1 MAAECGEEDP
11 SSHDHD
17 DRQEEPWEERTLN
30 LLEDSKIDQEFSEA
44 KARKKGGKKHKL
56 KWMKRPMA
64 VPQVILEFLDVE
76 LRENAIRALGN
87 FLLERWKEN
96 PDDYHRAGFLLFHS
110 CSTMSILLQEVLE
123 FLGRMNDNNLNVRA
137 VKRLANVLT
146 LFQSV
151 AANKETRRKFMD
163 SCIPNFL
170 IPIILFKTAIEVF
183 ENIRAIALSVI
194 GIMCQGKEPEIIVW
208 AIEND
213 IIEVCHTII
222 KTGNELSKVISMH
235 ILEYILRD
243 PFGIYVIC
251 HPNFRTLEGLMETWN
266 QMVTLLANDPDFSPR
281 LFFHILR
288 CFVLLC
294 AHSRG
299 ILVVSNCLPAEIAG
313 SAFYDI
319 AEEFPVIRSL
329 LCQLLLNVG
338 LIPDKCVQ
346 FLTQSCTEV
355 VDNSL
360 RERCANNELC
370 SFLFV

>member
-87 FLLERWKEN
+87 FLLE
-96 PDDYHRAGFLLFHS
+96 
-110 CSTMSILLQEVLE
+110 EVLE